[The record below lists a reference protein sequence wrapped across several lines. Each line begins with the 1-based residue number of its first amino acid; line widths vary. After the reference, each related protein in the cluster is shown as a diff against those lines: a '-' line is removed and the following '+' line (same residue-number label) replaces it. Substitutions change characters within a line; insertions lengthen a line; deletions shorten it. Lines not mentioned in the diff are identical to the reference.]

1 MSLQGGYTDFKQIF
15 LLSVSIQAH
24 ILWYPGPY
32 NWLLFYFYEWYSKHN
47 IVTRDSL
54 TPDSF
59 IMQNFYYLLWD
70 FFFFVTLHCFSG
82 CKHYCVTLG
91 CVNSS
96 SCSLPFVQRAS
107 TRTACWKSA
116 KILLWE
122 LDTSWKT
129 PAFLLW
135 GGGSA
140 QHPRSLQALF
150 PSPNVLFGTGHVPP
164 PTLEQCL
171 LHFIETINRI
181 SYKG

>member
-1 MSLQGGYTDFKQIF
+1 MFLFKLIFYGILDLTIDFCFIFMNDIQNIILSQGILLLQI
-15 LLSVSIQAH
+15 LLSCRISIT
-24 ILWYPGPY
+24 
-32 NWLLFYFYEWYSKHN
+32 FSE
-47 IVTRDSL
+47 T
-54 TPDSF
+54 
-59 IMQNFYYLLWD
+59 

>member
-1 MSLQGGYTDFKQIF
+1 MFLFKLIFYGILDLTIDFCFIFMNDIQNIILSQGILLLQI
-15 LLSVSIQAH
+15 LLLCRISITFSE
-24 ILWYPGPY
+24 I
-32 NWLLFYFYEWYSKHN
+32 
-47 IVTRDSL
+47 
-54 TPDSF
+54 
-59 IMQNFYYLLWD
+59 

-96 SCSLPFVQRAS
+96 SCSLPFVQRAG

-135 GGGSA
+135 GAGSA